1 MTANPAPPSRNGLPR
16 MTTAP
21 PGDAV
26 LLTIDLED
34 WHQIIRRDLG
44 DPDWDRPGEAFPRQV
59 DRLLALLDELRV
71 RATFFVLGMTAARFP
86 RELERV
92 AKAGHPLASHGFAH
106 RPVREQS
113 RKVFTDDLRRC
124 VDVLGTIT
132 GQRPRG
138 YRAPA
143 FSITRRDTW
152 LFDALA
158 EEGFAYDSS
167 LHDSPRVP
175 DRIRPPF
182 DGPFTLTTAS
192 GTSIVEFPVAV
203 AHAPV
208 TGTTLPV
215 GGGTY
220 WRLAPWAMVRW
231 GLDRLRANGDA
242 ATLYLH
248 PYEFDPDDLRLDT
261 APRPP
266 VAAAVEARYNLRR
279 PRVAEQLA
287 RVAARYAVTPIEDH
301 LEHHRPARSAAF
313 SSAGEHLR
321 SPV

>member
-1 MTANPAPPSRNGLPR
+1 MTI
-16 MTTAP
+16 AP

-44 DPDWDRPGEAFPRQV
+44 DPAWDRVGAAFPRQV
-59 DRLLALLDELRV
+59 DRLLSLLDALRA
-71 RATFFVLGMTAARFP
+71 RATFFVLGMTAATFP
-86 RELERV
+86 KELERV
-92 AKAGHPLASHGFAH
+92 AKAGHPIASHGFAH
-106 RPVREQS
+106 RPVRDQS
-113 RKVFTDDLRRC
+113 RDVFLADLRRS
-124 VDVLGTIT
+124 VDIIGTIT

-158 EEGFAYDSS
+158 EEGFTYDSS

-175 DRIRPPF
+175 DRIRAPF
-182 DGPFTLTTAS
+182 QGPFTLTTAR
-192 GTSIVEFPVAV
+192 GTSITELPVAV
-203 AHAPV
+203 AHAPL
-208 TGTTLPV
+208 TGSTLPV

-220 WRLAPWAMVRW
+220 WRLAPWALVRW
-231 GLDRLRANGDA
+231 GLDRLRAAGEA

-248 PYEFDPDDLRLDT
+248 PYEFDPDDLRVDT
-261 APRPP
+261 TPRPA
-266 VAAAVEARYNLRR
+266 VAAVIEARYNLRR
-279 PRVAEQLA
+279 ARVAEQLA
-287 RVAARYAVTPIEDH
+287 RVAARYALTSCEDY

-321 SPV
+321 PPV